1 MYDNVWLHH
10 YYCYCGGIWS
20 DSSLLQ
26 SIEVCRRSFMHSSLK
41 VSMSVMLR
49 STHDWAIVAPWLFSF
64 TTKGSLSWS
73 MIQFRPSFSC
83 QTDGLTF
90 DSGILEVQTS
100 GSAVGMS
107 CVCWNVVFLVVW
119 LHFLH
124 FFPDTVMCIMAWHL
138 HCGFI
143 CAKDIVSK
151 VLWFTQMQLYRE
163 KAFSWQ
169 PFQL

>member
-10 YYCYCGGIWS
+10 YYCYCGRIWS

-26 SIEVCRRSFMHSSLK
+26 FIEVCRCSFMHSSLK

-49 STHDWAIVAPWLFSF
+49 STHDCAIVAPWFFSF

-73 MIQFRPSFSC
+73 MIQFRPRFSC

-90 DSGILEVQTS
+90 DSRILEVQTP

-124 FFPDTVMCIMAWHL
+124 FFSRHGDENYGLTSP
-138 HCGFI
+138 
-143 CAKDIVSK
+143 
-151 VLWFTQMQLYRE
+151 LWFHLCKGDCFKSLVVYSN
-163 KAFSWQ
+163 AA
-169 PFQL
+169 L